1 MAERKI
7 LKTVFK
13 LRRGKA
19 ELWHSLNPIL
29 EDGEPGFELDTGLLK
44 IGNGEDAYND
54 LPYINGQAAVD
65 GDSIELIDGK
75 LELNGYAEAE
85 KGQIP
90 SKGDE
95 GKLIWKDAITDA
107 MPEEEIL
114 DILNE

>member
-19 ELWHSLNPIL
+19 ELWRSLNPIL

-54 LPYINGQAAVD
+54 LPYINGQVAVD
-65 GDSIELIDGK
+65 GSSIKIVDGK
-75 LELNGYAEAE
+75 LELGGYAAAE
-85 KGQIP
+85 VG
-90 SKGDE
+90 
-95 GKLIWKDAITDA
+95 
-107 MPEEEIL
+107 
-114 DILNE
+114 

>member
-19 ELWHSLNPIL
+19 ELWHSLNPVL

-54 LPYINGQAAVD
+54 LPYINKQMTVD
-65 GDSIELIDGK
+65 GGSIQLIDGK
-75 LELNGYAEAE
+75 LEIAGFADAEV
-85 KGQIP
+85 GQIP
-90 SKGDE
+90 LKDAE
-95 GKLIWKDAITDA
+95 NNLIWKDAITDA